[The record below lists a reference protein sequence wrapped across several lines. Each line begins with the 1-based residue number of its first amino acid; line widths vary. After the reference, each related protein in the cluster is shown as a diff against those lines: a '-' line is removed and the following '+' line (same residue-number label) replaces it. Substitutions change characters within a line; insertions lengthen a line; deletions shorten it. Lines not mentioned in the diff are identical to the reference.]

1 MPAEVIRK
9 QGLCSALI
17 AYVDDFIGADGGTV
31 EDTHPRATA
40 AVGVLSDFG
49 FLMNQDKQNL
59 NMETR
64 FTALGFLLNTD
75 DMVVELT
82 EKRVTKFLETAG
94 EVRAHHQKVTARD
107 LANARG
113 PYPRLPAL
121 PRTRVQTPN
130 PLPHPLPDPG
140 VVCLELLTPS
150 GHPRPYPR
158 RARLLD

>member
-64 FTALGFLLNTD
+64 LTALGFLLNTD
-75 DMVVELT
+75 GMVRRPRWPESSCERPT
-82 EKRVTKFLETAG
+82 TTTAAS
-94 EVRAHHQKVTARD
+94 R
-107 LANARG
+107 
-113 PYPRLPAL
+113 
-121 PRTRVQTPN
+121 
-130 PLPHPLPDPG
+130 
-140 VVCLELLTPS
+140 
-150 GHPRPYPR
+150 
-158 RARLLD
+158 